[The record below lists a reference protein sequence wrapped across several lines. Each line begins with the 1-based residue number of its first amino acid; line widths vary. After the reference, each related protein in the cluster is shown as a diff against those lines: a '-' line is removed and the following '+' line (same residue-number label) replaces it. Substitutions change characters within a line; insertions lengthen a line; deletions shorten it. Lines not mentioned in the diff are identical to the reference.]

1 MDLDINTL
9 RSAATVVSF
18 VTFIGIVVWAWSH
31 RNAAD
36 FEQAANLPFEQD
48 GLKSEREQ

>member
-1 MDLDINTL
+1 MEFDINTL

-18 VTFIGIVVWAWSH
+18 ITFIGIVAWAYS
-31 RNAAD
+31 RGKKGD

-48 GLKSEREQ
+48 